1 MNLKAQN
8 LSFSR
13 NVPPTLEQ
21 VQAYFNSLQVP
32 ASEAEVFYFYYQGMD
47 WENEIGSAIRDWI
60 MVADDWVWNL
70 ENRLAPIPFLFPP
83 FTTKCSNAGKRL
95 HCGLAMSKM

>member
-1 MNLKAQN
+1 MNLEAQN
-8 LSFSR
+8 LNFSR

-47 WENEIGSAIRDWI
+47 WRNESESPIRDWI
-60 MVADDWVWNL
+60 MIADDWVWNP
-70 ENRLAPIPFLFPP
+70 EN
-83 FTTKCSNAGKRL
+83 
-95 HCGLAMSKM
+95 

>member
-1 MNLKAQN
+1 MNLEAQN
-8 LSFSR
+8 FNFSR

-47 WENEIGSAIRDWI
+47 WCNEIRQLRGVRT
-60 MVADDWVWNL
+60 
-70 ENRLAPIPFLFPP
+70 RFQP
-83 FTTKCSNAGKRL
+83 
-95 HCGLAMSKM
+95 

>member
-1 MNLKAQN
+1 MNLEAQN

-13 NVPPTLEQ
+13 NVPPKLEQ

-47 WENEIGSAIRDWI
+47 WCNESGIAIRDWI
-60 MVADDWVWNL
+60 MAADDWVWNL
-70 ENRLAPIPFLFPP
+70 EN
-83 FTTKCSNAGKRL
+83 
-95 HCGLAMSKM
+95 

>member
-1 MNLKAQN
+1 MNLEAQN

-32 ASEAEVFYFYYQGMD
+32 TSEAEVFYFYYQGMD
-47 WENEIGSAIRDWI
+47 WQHETGSPVRDWI
-60 MVADDWVWNL
+60 MIADEWVWNL
-70 ENRLAPIPFLFPP
+70 EN
-83 FTTKCSNAGKRL
+83 
-95 HCGLAMSKM
+95 